1 MVTGFD
7 WALIGR
13 ALVSIATVGAALQAA
28 TLWSFAHLAR

>member
-28 TLWSFAHLAR
+28 RSFARLAR